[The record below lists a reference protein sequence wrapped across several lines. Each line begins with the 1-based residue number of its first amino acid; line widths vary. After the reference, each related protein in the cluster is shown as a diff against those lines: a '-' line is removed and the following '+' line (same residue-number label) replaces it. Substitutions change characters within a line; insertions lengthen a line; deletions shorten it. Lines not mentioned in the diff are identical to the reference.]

1 VGVGRNQPPRRVFSL
16 FSKCGRSRGLRLCSM
31 PLLNALDS
39 SAILRRLLLEAGGV
53 PTHSIAGNFVTGFV
67 VGLF

>member
-1 VGVGRNQPPRRVFSL
+1 
-16 FSKCGRSRGLRLCSM
+16 M